1 MNETQVEGTNKE
13 DELSSEEIK
22 RKTTGEE
29 ISLFIESIRFGKQ
42 RSKVLLFFVLL
53 IVFFSATISFFLMP
67 PLDFPLD
74 KTIVIKNGFSLG
86 QVSFLLE
93 DQHLIRSRLLFE
105 FCAMVVGKDKELRA
119 GTYLLETPVGACGL
133 ALRITAGN
141 LGVPVVKATI
151 PEGLSNRKIAG
162 ILSAKLPQFDATFFM
177 NDTKSQEGYLFPDT
191 YFFSREATAQEVE
204 AMMRANFDKK
214 IATIKPLIDASNHSL
229 KDIIIMAS
237 ILEKEAVNDTDREI
251 VAGILWKRIEI
262 GMPLQI
268 DASFLYLLGKK
279 SSELTLEDLQMDSLY
294 NTYRNRGLPA
304 GPIGNP
310 GLSALHAALSSRESP
325 YLYYLSDNNGVM
337 HYSKNFKEHKANK
350 MKYLR

>member
-1 MNETQVEGTNKE
+1 MNETQQDGAKKE
-13 DELSSEEIK
+13 DEVLSEEIK

-29 ISLFIESIRFGKQ
+29 VSLFIDSIRFGKQ
-42 RSKVLLFFVLL
+42 RSKVLLFLVLMV
-53 IVFFSATISFFLMP
+53 VFFSAIVSFFLMP
-67 PLDFPLD
+67 PLDFPPD

-93 DQHLIRSRLLFE
+93 DQRLIRSRLLFE
-105 FCAMVVGKDKELRA
+105 FCAMTVGKDKEMRA
-119 GTYLLETPVGACGL
+119 GTYLFKAPVGACGL

-141 LGVPVVKATI
+141 FGVPVVKTTI
-151 PEGLSNRKIAG
+151 PEGLSNAKIAG

-177 NDTKSQEGYLFPDT
+177 NDTQSQEGYLFPDT
-191 YFFSREATAQEVE
+191 YFFSKEATAQEVE
-204 AMMRANFDKK
+204 AIMHANFDKK
-214 IATIKPLIDASNHSL
+214 IATIRPLLDASNHSL
-229 KDIIIMAS
+229 KDVIIMAS
-237 ILEKEAVNDTDREI
+237 ILEKEAATDADREI
-251 VAGILWKRIEI
+251 ISGILWKRIKI

-279 SSELTLEDLQMDSLY
+279 SSELTQADLQMDSVY

-310 GLSALHAALSSRESP
+310 GLSAIHAAVSPRESA

-337 HYSKNFKEHKANK
+337 HYSKNFEEHKANK
-350 MKYLR
+350 IKYLR

>member
-1 MNETQVEGTNKE
+1 MNEIEQGETKKE
-13 DELSSEEIK
+13 DEFLSEEIK

-29 ISLFIESIRFGKQ
+29 LSLFIESIRFGKQ
-42 RSKVLLFFVLL
+42 RSKVLFFSVL
-53 IVFFSATISFFLMP
+53 IVVSFSALVSFFLMP

-93 DQHLIRSRLLFE
+93 EQHLIRSRLVFE
-105 FCAMVVGKDKELRA
+105 FCAMTVGKDKEIRA
-119 GTYLLETPVGACGL
+119 GTYLLKTPVGACSL
-133 ALRITAGN
+133 ALRVTSGN
-141 LGVPVVKATI
+141 FGVPVVKITI
-151 PEGLSNRKIAG
+151 PEGLSNQKIAG
-162 ILSAKLPQFDATFFM
+162 ILSAKFPQFDATFFM
-177 NDTKSQEGYLFPDT
+177 NDTQSQEGYLFPDT

-204 AMMRANFDKK
+204 AIMHANFDKK
-214 IATIKPLIDASNHSL
+214 IATIKPLLDASNHSL

-237 ILEKEAVNDTDREI
+237 ILEKEAATDTDREI
-251 VAGILWKRIEI
+251 ISGILWKRIKI

-279 SSELTLEDLQMDSLY
+279 SSELTQADLQMDSVY

-310 GLSALHAALSSRESP
+310 GLSAIRSAINPQKTE
-325 YLYYLSDNNGVM
+325 YLYYLSGADGVM
-337 HYSKNFKEHKANK
+337 HYAKNFEEHKANK
-350 MKYLR
+350 IKYLR